1 MLSLLLSGV
10 LLEPTTASDYAAGGT
25 IESALGDKALASDLN
40 THTGDTVAHCTQA
53 EKNAWNAKQAAL
65 SSDQLAAVNSG
76 ITSAKVGVYDGYA
89 SQIAAKAN
97 TADVDDMISTAI
109 SEINTVEMVT
119 AASLASL
126 PAQGKVGTF

>member
-1 MLSLLLSGV
+1 M
-10 LLEPTTASDYAAGGT
+10 
-25 IESALGDKALASDLN
+25 
-40 THTGDTVAHCTQA
+40 
-53 EKNAWNAKQAAL
+53 

-76 ITSAKVGVYDGYA
+76 ITSAKVGVYDKYA

-126 PAQGKVGTF
+126 PAQGKVGTFYLVRNMKKLVLM